1 MSAGLNVTGVGLF
14 EGRSSGGE
22 WNSRTRS
29 LPRAEAAALVCIVF
43 MLMSHTAGEEPAHQA
58 MYKAVQF

>member
-14 EGRSSGGE
+14 EGRSSGGNGIPE
-22 WNSRTRS
+22 H
-29 LPRAEAAALVCIVF
+29 AALVCIVF